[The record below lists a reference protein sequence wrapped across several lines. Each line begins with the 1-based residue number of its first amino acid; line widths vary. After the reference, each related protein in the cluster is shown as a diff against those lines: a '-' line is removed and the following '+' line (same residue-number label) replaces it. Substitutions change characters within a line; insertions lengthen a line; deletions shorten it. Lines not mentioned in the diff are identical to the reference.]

1 MGVSVLFGS
10 CCYVFRKL
18 LWLLWVCKFKLM
30 FCYVVLIKL
39 MVVIVNYIVGFLI
52 VMVDICGGF
61 VEGLC

>member
-1 MGVSVLFGS
+1 
-10 CCYVFRKL
+10 
-18 LWLLWVCKFKLM
+18 M